1 MGKGV
6 REAEFPYTEP
16 FCMGDTTCPTQGS
29 PDNRPL
35 SGPQQ
40 FLPPPWSFLEQG
52 LYLFWGS
59 PGWVSGEWERFPE
72 WQEVC

>member
-16 FCMGDTTCPTQGS
+16 FCMGDMTCPTKGR
-29 PDNRPL
+29 PDNRLL

-52 LYLFWGS
+52 LCLLGQS
-59 PGWVSGEWERFPE
+59 WVGEWGVGEIS
-72 WQEVC
+72 